1 MGVFDK
7 LFGTYQDKE
16 LKKYEKIKDKI
27 LNLESEVQQLTDDE
41 LKNKTVEFK
50 EQLQVGDTLDN
61 LLPMAYAVCREASYR
76 VLGMKQ
82 YPVQIIGGIAI
93 HNGNIAEMATGEG
106 KTLMETLPAYLN
118 ALTGK
123 GVHIVT
129 VNEYLAERDCLEM
142 GQIFKFLGLSV
153 GLIKSG
159 MSFEDRQKAY
169 NKDITY
175 ATNSELGFDYLKDNM
190 MLNKESKVQRG
201 LNYCIVDEIDSILI
215 DDAKTPLII
224 AINKDE
230 DLQDCIRADKFAKS
244 LTCQKVIETKT
255 GEGKSIDDQVDG
267 DYLFEEKSRV
277 VTLTSRGIKK
287 AEQWF
292 RCGSIADESNISLLA
307 KINQAIKANSCMERD
322 KDYIVLDGEV
332 QIIDPGTGR
341 ILKGRRYADGLHQA
355 IEAKEGVSIQADTR
369 THAQITYQSFFGLY
383 NKLQGMTGTASTQ
396 EDEFR
401 EFYGLSIVK
410 IPTNKTVKRI
420 DHGDNVYLTKQAKY
434 KAIIE
439 QINKC
444 KTKGQ
449 PVLIGTTS
457 VAKSEELQKILK
469 ANRIPHK
476 VLNAKYHDKEA
487 KIIAQAGRFGAVTIA
502 TNMAGRGTD
511 IKLGGDYEQV
521 AAEDIELNNRFKQII
536 ETASGN
542 EETDREIQKDI
553 IKTTQTWIKLLSD
566 PIEKEKLASV
576 PGQIEKEFGSTEK
589 YSKALEEYN
598 TAIKKA
604 KIAVNQEKILV
615 SGAGGLYVLGTERA
629 ENRRIDNQLRGRSGR
644 QGDPGESKFFLAL
657 DDDLIRIFGGDQMK
671 KISMSAGLSGDD
683 NIQNR
688 MIQTLIEKGQK
699 AVEQR
704 NYESRKNM
712 FSFDDVMSKQREI
725 IYSQRDDVLNS
736 NDMKTVALGII
747 HKTIVEQAEQYC
759 PGEVYE
765 DWNLAGLHTYML
777 GWLIYNEE
785 SERNNKSENLTKD
798 EIEKILYARAKSTL
812 DEMEQRIG
820 HEASEERIRKII
832 LQCVDNQ
839 WIIQLENMEA
849 LKKGIQLV
857 QYGQKDPV
865 VEYRIQGF
873 ELFDEMTSMIGEMV
887 QKILL
892 MQKA

>member
-27 LNLESEVQQLTDDE
+27 LSLESEVQQLTDDE

-50 EQLQVGDTLDN
+50 EQLQAGDTLDN

-142 GQIFKFLGLSV
+142 GQIFKFLGLSA

-355 IEAKEGVSIQADTR
+355 IEAKEGVNIQADTR

-383 NKLQGMTGTASTQ
+383 KKLQGMTGTASTS

-410 IPTNKTVKRI
+410 IPTNKPVKRI
-420 DHGDNVYLTKQAKY
+420 DHDDNVYLTKQAKY

-469 ANRIPHK
+469 ANRILHK

-553 IKTTQTWIKLLSD
+553 IKTTQTWIKLFSD

-576 PGQIEKEFGSTEK
+576 PGLIEKEFGSIEK
-589 YSKALEEYN
+589 YSKALEEYY
-598 TAIKKA
+598 TAIEKA

-688 MIQTLIEKGQK
+688 VIQTLIEKGQK

-725 IYSQRDDVLNS
+725 IYTQRDDVLNS

-747 HKTIVEQAEQYC
+747 HKTIVEQVEHYC

-765 DWNLAGLHTYML
+765 DWNLAGLRTYML
-777 GWLIYNEE
+777 GWLIYNG
-785 SERNNKSENLTKD
+785 ERNNKSENLTKD

-812 DEMEQRIG
+812 DEMEQRMG
-820 HEASEERIRKII
+820 HEASEERIRKVV

-873 ELFDEMTSMIGEMV
+873 ELFDEMTSMIGEIV

>member
-16 LKKYEKIKDKI
+16 LKKYDKIKDRI
-27 LNLESEVQQLTDDE
+27 INLESEVQQLTDDE

-50 EQLQVGDTLDN
+50 EQLQAGDTLDN

-355 IEAKEGVSIQADTR
+355 IEAKEGVNIQADTR

-383 NKLQGMTGTASTQ
+383 KKLQGMTGTASTS

-410 IPTNKTVKRI
+410 IPTNKPVKRI
-420 DHGDNVYLTKQAKY
+420 DHDDNVYLTKQAKY

-553 IKTTQTWIKLLSD
+553 IKTTQTWIRMFSD

-576 PGQIEKEFGSTEK
+576 PGLIEKEFGSIEK
-589 YSKALEEYN
+589 YSKALEEYY
-598 TAIKKA
+598 TAIEKA

-688 MIQTLIEKGQK
+688 VIQTLIEKGQK

-747 HKTIVEQAEQYC
+747 HKTIVEQVEQYC

-765 DWNLAGLHTYML
+765 DWNLAGLRTYML
-777 GWLIYNEE
+777 GWLIYNG
-785 SERNNKSENLTKD
+785 ERNNKSENLTKD

-812 DEMEQRIG
+812 DEMEQRMG
-820 HEASEERIRKII
+820 HEASEERIRKVI

>member
-27 LNLESEVQQLTDDE
+27 LSLESEVQQLTDDE

-50 EQLQVGDTLDN
+50 ERLQAGDTLDN

-355 IEAKEGVSIQADTR
+355 IEAKEGVNIQADTR

-383 NKLQGMTGTASTQ
+383 KKLQGMTGTASTS

-410 IPTNKTVKRI
+410 IPTNKPVKRI
-420 DHGDNVYLTKQAKY
+420 DHDDNVYLTKQAKY

-542 EETDREIQKDI
+542 EEVDREIQKDI
-553 IKTTQTWIKLLSD
+553 IKTTQTWIKLFSD

-576 PGQIEKEFGSTEK
+576 PGLIEKEFGSIEK
-589 YSKALEEYN
+589 YSKALEEYY
-598 TAIKKA
+598 TAIEKA

-688 MIQTLIEKGQK
+688 VIQTLIEKGQK

-725 IYSQRDDVLNS
+725 IYNQRDDVLNS

-747 HKTIVEQAEQYC
+747 HKTIVEQVEQYC

-765 DWNLAGLHTYML
+765 DWNLAGLRTYML
-777 GWLIYNEE
+777 GWLIYN

-820 HEASEERIRKII
+820 HEASEERIRKVI

>member
-27 LNLESEVQQLTDDE
+27 LSLESEVQQLTDDE

-50 EQLQVGDTLDN
+50 EQLQAGDTLDN

-355 IEAKEGVSIQADTR
+355 IEAKEGVNIQADTR

-383 NKLQGMTGTASTQ
+383 KKLQGMTGTASTS

-410 IPTNKTVKRI
+410 IPTNKPVKRI
-420 DHGDNVYLTKQAKY
+420 DHDDNVYLTKQAKY

-553 IKTTQTWIKLLSD
+553 IKTTQTWIKLFSD
-566 PIEKEKLASV
+566 PIEKEKLARV
-576 PGQIEKEFGSTEK
+576 PGLIEKEFGSIEK
-589 YSKALEEYN
+589 YSKALEEYY
-598 TAIKKA
+598 TAIEKA

-688 MIQTLIEKGQK
+688 VIQTLIEKGQK

-747 HKTIVEQAEQYC
+747 HKTIVEQVEQYC

-765 DWNLAGLHTYML
+765 DWNLAGLRTYML
-777 GWLIYNEE
+777 GWLIYNG
-785 SERNNKSENLTKD
+785 ERNNKSENLTKD

-812 DEMEQRIG
+812 DEMEQRMG
-820 HEASEERIRKII
+820 HEASEERIRKVI

>member
-27 LNLESEVQQLTDDE
+27 LSLESEVQQLTDDE

-50 EQLQVGDTLDN
+50 EQLQAGDTLDN

-355 IEAKEGVSIQADTR
+355 IEAKEGVNIQADTR

-383 NKLQGMTGTASTQ
+383 KKLQGMTGTASTS

-410 IPTNKTVKRI
+410 IPTNKPVKRI
-420 DHGDNVYLTKQAKY
+420 DHDDNVYLTKQAKY

-553 IKTTQTWIKLLSD
+553 IKTTQTWIKLFSD
-566 PIEKEKLASV
+566 PIEKEKLARV
-576 PGQIEKEFGSTEK
+576 PGLIEKEFGSIEK
-589 YSKALEEYN
+589 YSKALEEYY
-598 TAIKKA
+598 TAIEKA

-688 MIQTLIEKGQK
+688 VIQTLIEKGQK

-747 HKTIVEQAEQYC
+747 HKTIVEQVEQYC

-765 DWNLAGLHTYML
+765 DWNLAGLRTYML
-777 GWLIYNEE
+777 GWLIYN

-820 HEASEERIRKII
+820 HEASEERIRKVI

>member
-27 LNLESEVQQLTDDE
+27 LSLESEVQQLTDDE

-50 EQLQVGDTLDN
+50 EQLQAGDTLDN

-355 IEAKEGVSIQADTR
+355 IEAKEGVNIQADTR

-383 NKLQGMTGTASTQ
+383 KKLQGMTGTASTS

-410 IPTNKTVKRI
+410 IPTNKPVKRI
-420 DHGDNVYLTKQAKY
+420 DHDDNVYLTKQAKY

-553 IKTTQTWIKLLSD
+553 IKTTQTWIKLFSD

-576 PGQIEKEFGSTEK
+576 PGLIEKEFGSIEK
-589 YSKALEEYN
+589 YSKALEEYY
-598 TAIKKA
+598 TAIEKA

-688 MIQTLIEKGQK
+688 VIQTLIEKGQK

-747 HKTIVEQAEQYC
+747 HKTIVEQVEQYC

-765 DWNLAGLHTYML
+765 DWNLAGLRTYML
-777 GWLIYNEE
+777 GWLIYNG
-785 SERNNKSENLTKD
+785 ERNNKSENLTKD

-820 HEASEERIRKII
+820 HEASEERIRKVI

>member
-27 LNLESEVQQLTDDE
+27 LNLESEVQQLTDEE

-50 EQLQVGDTLDN
+50 EQLQAGDTLDN

-76 VLGMKQ
+76 ALGMKQ

-159 MSFEDRQKAY
+159 LSFEDRQKAY

-175 ATNSELGFDYLKDNM
+175 ETNSELGFDYLKDNM

-244 LTCQKVIETKT
+244 LTCQRVIETKT
-255 GEGKSIDDQVDG
+255 GEGESIDDQVDG

-355 IEAKEGVSIQADTR
+355 IEAKEGVNIQADTR
-369 THAQITYQSFFGLY
+369 THAQITHQSFFGLY
-383 NKLQGMTGTASTQ
+383 KKLQGMTGTASTS

-410 IPTNKTVKRI
+410 ISTNKPVKRI
-420 DHGDNVYLTKQAKY
+420 DHDDNVYLTKQAKY
-434 KAIIE
+434 KAILE

-521 AAEDIELNNRFKQII
+521 AAEDIELNNRFRQII
-536 ETASGN
+536 ETSGEN
-542 EETDREIQKDI
+542 EEVDRELQKDI
-553 IKTTQTWIKLLSD
+553 LKTTQTWIRLFSD
-566 PIEKEKLASV
+566 PIEKEKLASM

-688 MIQTLIEKGQK
+688 VIQTLIEKGQK

-725 IYSQRDDVLNS
+725 IYNQRDGVLNS

-747 HKTIVEQAEQYC
+747 HKTIVEQVEQYC

-777 GWLIYNEE
+777 GWLIYNKD
-785 SERNNKSENLTKD
+785 SEKNKKSEGLTKD

>member
-16 LKKYEKIKDKI
+16 LKKYEKIKDRI
-27 LNLESEVQQLTDDE
+27 INLESEVQQLTDDE

-50 EQLQVGDTLDN
+50 EQLQAGDTLDN
-61 LLPMAYAVCREASYR
+61 LLPVAYAVCREASYR

-322 KDYIVLDGEV
+322 KDYIILDGEV

-355 IEAKEGVSIQADTR
+355 IEAKEGVNIQADTR

-383 NKLQGMTGTASTQ
+383 KKLQGMTGTASTS

-410 IPTNKTVKRI
+410 IPTNKPVKRI
-420 DHGDNVYLTKQAKY
+420 DHDDNVYLTKQAKY

-553 IKTTQTWIKLLSD
+553 IKTTQTWIKLFSD

-576 PGQIEKEFGSTEK
+576 PGQIEKEFGSIEK
-589 YSKALEEYN
+589 YSKALEEYY
-598 TAIKKA
+598 TAIEKA

-688 MIQTLIEKGQK
+688 VIQTLIEKGQK

-747 HKTIVEQAEQYC
+747 HKTIVEQVEQYC

-765 DWNLAGLHTYML
+765 DWNLAGLRTYML
-777 GWLIYNEE
+777 GWLIYN

-812 DEMEQRIG
+812 DEMEQRMG
-820 HEASEERIRKII
+820 HEASEERIRKVI

>member
-16 LKKYEKIKDKI
+16 LKKYEKIKDKV
-27 LNLESEVQQLTDDE
+27 LSLESEVQQLTDDE

-50 EQLQVGDTLDN
+50 EQLQAGDTLDN

-355 IEAKEGVSIQADTR
+355 IEAKEGVNIQADTR

-383 NKLQGMTGTASTQ
+383 KKLQGMTGTASTS

-410 IPTNKTVKRI
+410 IPTNKPVKRI
-420 DHGDNVYLTKQAKY
+420 DHDDNVYLTKQAKY

-553 IKTTQTWIKLLSD
+553 IKTTQTWIKLFSD
-566 PIEKEKLASV
+566 PIEKEKLNNT
-576 PGQIEKEFGSTEK
+576 PGLIEKEFGSIEK
-589 YSKALEEYN
+589 YSKALEEYY
-598 TAIKKA
+598 TAIEKA

-688 MIQTLIEKGQK
+688 VIQTLIEKGQK

-725 IYSQRDDVLNS
+725 IYTQRDDVLNS

-747 HKTIVEQAEQYC
+747 HKTIVEQVEQYC

-765 DWNLAGLHTYML
+765 DWNLAGLRTYML
-777 GWLIYNEE
+777 GWLIYNG
-785 SERNNKSENLTKD
+785 ERNNKSENLTKD
-798 EIEKILYARAKSTL
+798 EIEKILYAGAKSTL
-812 DEMEQRIG
+812 DEMEQRMG
-820 HEASEERIRKII
+820 HEASEERIRKVI

>member
-16 LKKYEKIKDKI
+16 LKKYEKIKDRI
-27 LNLESEVQQLTDDE
+27 INLESEVQQLTDDE

-50 EQLQVGDTLDN
+50 EQLQAGDTLDN
-61 LLPMAYAVCREASYR
+61 LLPVAYAVCREASYR

-355 IEAKEGVSIQADTR
+355 IEAKEGVNIQADTR

-383 NKLQGMTGTASTQ
+383 KKLQGMTGTASTS

-410 IPTNKTVKRI
+410 IPTNKPVKRI
-420 DHGDNVYLTKQAKY
+420 DHDDNVYLTKQAKY

-553 IKTTQTWIKLLSD
+553 IKTTQTWIKLFSD

-576 PGQIEKEFGSTEK
+576 PGLIEKEFGSIEK
-589 YSKALEEYN
+589 YSKALEEYY
-598 TAIKKA
+598 TAIEKA

-688 MIQTLIEKGQK
+688 VIQTLIEKGQK

-747 HKTIVEQAEQYC
+747 HKTIVEQVEQYC

-765 DWNLAGLHTYML
+765 DWNLAGLRTYML
-777 GWLIYNEE
+777 GWLIYN

-812 DEMEQRIG
+812 DEMEQRMG
-820 HEASEERIRKII
+820 HEASEERIRKVI

>member
-27 LNLESEVQQLTDDE
+27 LSLESEVQQLTDDE

-50 EQLQVGDTLDN
+50 EQLQAGDTLDN

-307 KINQAIKANSCMERD
+307 KINQAIKANSCTERD

-355 IEAKEGVSIQADTR
+355 IEAKEGVNIQADTR

-383 NKLQGMTGTASTQ
+383 KKLQGMTGTASTS

-410 IPTNKTVKRI
+410 IPTNKPVKRI
-420 DHGDNVYLTKQAKY
+420 DHDDNVYLTKQAKY

-553 IKTTQTWIKLLSD
+553 IKTTQTWIKLFSD

-576 PGQIEKEFGSTEK
+576 PGLIEKEFGSIEK
-589 YSKALEEYN
+589 YSKALEEYY
-598 TAIKKA
+598 TAIEKA

-688 MIQTLIEKGQK
+688 VIQTLIEKGQK

-747 HKTIVEQAEQYC
+747 HKTIVEQVEQYC

-765 DWNLAGLHTYML
+765 DWNLAGLRTYML
-777 GWLIYNEE
+777 GWLIYN

-812 DEMEQRIG
+812 DEMEQRMG
-820 HEASEERIRKII
+820 HEASEERIRKVI

>member
-16 LKKYEKIKDKI
+16 LKKYEKIKDRI
-27 LNLESEVQQLTDDE
+27 INLESEVQQLTDDE

-50 EQLQVGDTLDN
+50 EQLQAGDTLDN
-61 LLPMAYAVCREASYR
+61 LLPVAYAVCREASYR

-244 LTCQKVIETKT
+244 LTCQKVVETKT

-355 IEAKEGVSIQADTR
+355 IEAKEGVNIQADTR

-383 NKLQGMTGTASTQ
+383 KKLQGMTGTASTS

-410 IPTNKTVKRI
+410 IPTNKPVKRI
-420 DHGDNVYLTKQAKY
+420 DHDDNVYLTKQAKY

-553 IKTTQTWIKLLSD
+553 IKTTQTWIKLFSD

-576 PGQIEKEFGSTEK
+576 PGLIEKEFGSIEK
-589 YSKALEEYN
+589 YSKALEEYY
-598 TAIKKA
+598 TAIEKA

-688 MIQTLIEKGQK
+688 VIQTLIEKGQK

-747 HKTIVEQAEQYC
+747 HKTIVEQVEQYC

-765 DWNLAGLHTYML
+765 DWNLAGLRTYML
-777 GWLIYNEE
+777 GWLIYN

-812 DEMEQRIG
+812 DEMEQRMG
-820 HEASEERIRKII
+820 HEASEERIRKVI

>member
-16 LKKYEKIKDKI
+16 LKKYDKIKDRI
-27 LNLESEVQQLTDDE
+27 INLESEVQQLTDDE

-50 EQLQVGDTLDN
+50 EQLQAGDTLDN

-142 GQIFKFLGLSV
+142 GQVFKFLGLSV

-322 KDYIVLDGEV
+322 KDYIILDGEV

-355 IEAKEGVSIQADTR
+355 IEAKEGVNIQADTR

-383 NKLQGMTGTASTQ
+383 KKLQGMTGTASTS

-410 IPTNKTVKRI
+410 IPTNKPVKRI
-420 DHGDNVYLTKQAKY
+420 DHDDNVYLTKQAKY

-553 IKTTQTWIKLLSD
+553 IKTTQTWIKLFSD

-576 PGQIEKEFGSTEK
+576 PGLIEKEFGSIEK
-589 YSKALEEYN
+589 YSKALEEYY
-598 TAIKKA
+598 TAIEKA

-688 MIQTLIEKGQK
+688 VIQTLIEKGQK

-747 HKTIVEQAEQYC
+747 HKTIVEQVEQYC

-765 DWNLAGLHTYML
+765 DWNLAGLRTYML
-777 GWLIYNEE
+777 GWLIYN

-812 DEMEQRIG
+812 DEMEQRMG
-820 HEASEERIRKII
+820 HEASEERIRKVI

>member
-16 LKKYEKIKDKI
+16 LKKYEKIKDRI
-27 LNLESEVQQLTDDE
+27 INLESEVQQLTDDE

-50 EQLQVGDTLDN
+50 GQLQAGDTLDN

-106 KTLMETLPAYLN
+106 KTLIETLPAYLN

-355 IEAKEGVSIQADTR
+355 IEAKEGVNIQADTR

-383 NKLQGMTGTASTQ
+383 KKLQGMTGTASTS

-410 IPTNKTVKRI
+410 IPTNKPVKRI
-420 DHGDNVYLTKQAKY
+420 DHDDNVYLTKQAKY

-553 IKTTQTWIKLLSD
+553 IKTTQTWIKLFSD

-576 PGQIEKEFGSTEK
+576 PGLIEKEFGSIEK
-589 YSKALEEYN
+589 YSKALEEYY
-598 TAIKKA
+598 TAIEKA

-688 MIQTLIEKGQK
+688 VIQTLIEKGQK

-725 IYSQRDDVLNS
+725 IYNQRDDVLNS

-747 HKTIVEQAEQYC
+747 HKTIVEQVEQYC

-765 DWNLAGLHTYML
+765 DWNLAGLRTYML
-777 GWLIYNEE
+777 GWLIYNG
-785 SERNNKSENLTKD
+785 ERNNKSENLTKD

-812 DEMEQRIG
+812 DEMEQRMG
-820 HEASEERIRKII
+820 HEASEERIRKVI

>member
-27 LNLESEVQQLTDDE
+27 LSLESEVQQLTDDE

-50 EQLQVGDTLDN
+50 EQLQAGDTLDN
-61 LLPMAYAVCREASYR
+61 LLPVAYAVCREASYR

-355 IEAKEGVSIQADTR
+355 IEAKEGVNIQADTR

-383 NKLQGMTGTASTQ
+383 KKLQGMTGTASTS

-410 IPTNKTVKRI
+410 IPTNKPVKRI
-420 DHGDNVYLTKQAKY
+420 DHDDNVYLTKQAKY

-553 IKTTQTWIKLLSD
+553 IKTTQTWIRMFSD

-576 PGQIEKEFGSTEK
+576 PGLIEKEFGSIEK
-589 YSKALEEYN
+589 YSKALEEYY
-598 TAIKKA
+598 TAIEKA

-688 MIQTLIEKGQK
+688 VIQTLIEKGQK

-747 HKTIVEQAEQYC
+747 HKTIVEQVEQYC

-765 DWNLAGLHTYML
+765 DWNLAGLRTYML
-777 GWLIYNEE
+777 GWLIYNG
-785 SERNNKSENLTKD
+785 ERNNKSENLTKD

-820 HEASEERIRKII
+820 HEASEERIRKVI

>member
-16 LKKYEKIKDKI
+16 LKKYEKIKDRI
-27 LNLESEVQQLTDDE
+27 INLESEVQQLTDDE

-50 EQLQVGDTLDN
+50 GQLQAGDTLDN

-201 LNYCIVDEIDSILI
+201 LNYCIVDEIDSVLI

-355 IEAKEGVSIQADTR
+355 IEAKEGVNIQADTR

-383 NKLQGMTGTASTQ
+383 KKLQGMTGTASTS

-410 IPTNKTVKRI
+410 IPTNKPVKRI
-420 DHGDNVYLTKQAKY
+420 DHDDNVYLTKQAKY

-553 IKTTQTWIKLLSD
+553 IKTTQTWIKLFSD

-576 PGQIEKEFGSTEK
+576 PGQIEKEFGSIEK
-589 YSKALEEYN
+589 YSKALEEYY
-598 TAIKKA
+598 TAIEKA

-688 MIQTLIEKGQK
+688 VIQTLIEKGQK

-747 HKTIVEQAEQYC
+747 HKTIVEQVEQYC

-765 DWNLAGLHTYML
+765 DWNLAGLRTYML
-777 GWLIYNEE
+777 GWLIYNG
-785 SERNNKSENLTKD
+785 ERNNKSENLTKD

-812 DEMEQRIG
+812 DEMEQRMG
-820 HEASEERIRKII
+820 HEASEERIRKVI

>member
-16 LKKYEKIKDKI
+16 LKKYDKIKDRI
-27 LNLESEVQQLTDDE
+27 INLESEVQQLTDDE

-50 EQLQVGDTLDN
+50 EQLQAGDTLDN
-61 LLPMAYAVCREASYR
+61 LLPVAYAVCREASYR

-355 IEAKEGVSIQADTR
+355 IEAKEGVNIQADTR

-383 NKLQGMTGTASTQ
+383 KKLQGMTGTASTS

-410 IPTNKTVKRI
+410 IPTNKPVKRI
-420 DHGDNVYLTKQAKY
+420 DHDDNVYLTKQAKY

-553 IKTTQTWIKLLSD
+553 IKTTQTWIRMFND
-566 PIEKEKLASV
+566 PIEKEKLTSV
-576 PGQIEKEFGSTEK
+576 PGLIEKEFGSIEK
-589 YSKALEEYN
+589 YSKALEEYY
-598 TAIKKA
+598 TAIEKA

-688 MIQTLIEKGQK
+688 VIQTLIEKGQK

-747 HKTIVEQAEQYC
+747 HKTIVEQVEQYC

-765 DWNLAGLHTYML
+765 DWNLAGLRTYML
-777 GWLIYNEE
+777 GWLIYNG
-785 SERNNKSENLTKD
+785 ERNNKSENLTKD

-812 DEMEQRIG
+812 DEMEQRMG
-820 HEASEERIRKII
+820 HEASEERIRKVI

>member
-27 LNLESEVQQLTDDE
+27 LSLESEVQQLTDDE

-50 EQLQVGDTLDN
+50 ERLQAGDTLDN

-292 RCGSIADESNISLLA
+292 RCGSIADESNINLLA

-355 IEAKEGVSIQADTR
+355 IEAKEGVNIQADTR

-383 NKLQGMTGTASTQ
+383 KKLQGMTGTASTS

-410 IPTNKTVKRI
+410 IPTNKPVKRI
-420 DHGDNVYLTKQAKY
+420 DHDDNVYLTKQAKY

-542 EETDREIQKDI
+542 EEVDREIQKDI
-553 IKTTQTWIKLLSD
+553 IKTTQTWIKLFSD

-576 PGQIEKEFGSTEK
+576 PGLIEKEFGSIEK
-589 YSKALEEYN
+589 YSKALEEYY
-598 TAIKKA
+598 TAIEKA

-688 MIQTLIEKGQK
+688 VIQTLIEKGQK

-725 IYSQRDDVLNS
+725 IYNQRDDVLNS

-747 HKTIVEQAEQYC
+747 HKTIVEQVEQYC

-765 DWNLAGLHTYML
+765 DWNLAGLRTYML
-777 GWLIYNEE
+777 GWLIYN

-820 HEASEERIRKII
+820 HEASEERIRKVI

>member
-27 LNLESEVQQLTDDE
+27 LSLESEVQQLTDDE

-50 EQLQVGDTLDN
+50 EQLQAGDTLDN
-61 LLPMAYAVCREASYR
+61 LLPVAYAVCREASYR

-355 IEAKEGVSIQADTR
+355 IEAKEGVNIQADTR
-369 THAQITYQSFFGLY
+369 THAQITYQSFFGFY
-383 NKLQGMTGTASTQ
+383 KKLQGMTGTASTS

-410 IPTNKTVKRI
+410 IPTNKPVKRI
-420 DHGDNVYLTKQAKY
+420 DHDDNVYLTKQAKY

-553 IKTTQTWIKLLSD
+553 IKTTQTWIKLFSD

-576 PGQIEKEFGSTEK
+576 PGLIEKEFGSIEK
-589 YSKALEEYN
+589 YSKALEEYY
-598 TAIKKA
+598 TAIEKA

-688 MIQTLIEKGQK
+688 VIQTLIEKGQK

-747 HKTIVEQAEQYC
+747 HKTIVEQVEQYC

-765 DWNLAGLHTYML
+765 DWNLAGLRTYML
-777 GWLIYNEE
+777 GWLIYN

-812 DEMEQRIG
+812 DEMEQRMG
-820 HEASEERIRKII
+820 HEASEERIRKVI

>member
-16 LKKYEKIKDKI
+16 LKKYEKIKDKV
-27 LNLESEVQQLTDDE
+27 LSLESEVQQLTDDE

-50 EQLQVGDTLDN
+50 EQLQAGDTLDN

-201 LNYCIVDEIDSILI
+201 LNYCIVDEIDSVLI

-292 RCGSIADESNISLLA
+292 RCGSIADESNINLLA

-355 IEAKEGVSIQADTR
+355 IEAKEGVNIQADTR

-383 NKLQGMTGTASTQ
+383 KKLQGMTGTASTS

-410 IPTNKTVKRI
+410 IPTNKPVKRI
-420 DHGDNVYLTKQAKY
+420 DHDDNVYLTKQAKY

-553 IKTTQTWIKLLSD
+553 IKTTQTWIKLFSD

-576 PGQIEKEFGSTEK
+576 PGLIEKEFGSIEK
-589 YSKALEEYN
+589 YSKALEEYYM
-598 TAIKKA
+598 AIEKA

-688 MIQTLIEKGQK
+688 VIQTLIEKGQK

-725 IYSQRDDVLNS
+725 IYNQRDDVLNS

-747 HKTIVEQAEQYC
+747 HKTIVEQVEQYC

-765 DWNLAGLHTYML
+765 DWNLAGLRTYML
-777 GWLIYNEE
+777 GWLIYN
-785 SERNNKSENLTKD
+785 SERNDKSENLTED

-812 DEMEQRIG
+812 DEMEQRMG
-820 HEASEERIRKII
+820 HESSEERIRKVI

>member
-27 LNLESEVQQLTDDE
+27 LSLESEVQQLTDDE

-50 EQLQVGDTLDN
+50 EQLQAGDTLDN

-355 IEAKEGVSIQADTR
+355 IEAKEGVNIQADTR

-383 NKLQGMTGTASTQ
+383 KKLQGMTGTASTS

-410 IPTNKTVKRI
+410 IPTNKPVKRI
-420 DHGDNVYLTKQAKY
+420 DHDDNVYLTKQAKY

-553 IKTTQTWIKLLSD
+553 IKTTQTWIKLFSD
-566 PIEKEKLASV
+566 PIEKEKLARV
-576 PGQIEKEFGSTEK
+576 PGLIEKEFGSIEK
-589 YSKALEEYN
+589 YSKALEEYY
-598 TAIKKA
+598 TAIEKA

-688 MIQTLIEKGQK
+688 VIQTLIEKGQK

-747 HKTIVEQAEQYC
+747 HKTIVEQVEQYC

-765 DWNLAGLHTYML
+765 DWNLAGLRTYML
-777 GWLIYNEE
+777 GWLIYN

-812 DEMEQRIG
+812 DEMEQRMG
-820 HEASEERIRKII
+820 HEASEERIRKVI

>member
-27 LNLESEVQQLTDDE
+27 LSLESEVQQLTDDE

-50 EQLQVGDTLDN
+50 EQLQAGDTLDN
-61 LLPMAYAVCREASYR
+61 LLPVAYAVCREASYR

-322 KDYIVLDGEV
+322 KDYIILDGEV

-355 IEAKEGVSIQADTR
+355 IEAKEGVNIQADTR

-383 NKLQGMTGTASTQ
+383 KKLQGMTGTASTS

-410 IPTNKTVKRI
+410 IPTNKPVKRI
-420 DHGDNVYLTKQAKY
+420 DHDDNVYLTKQAKY

-553 IKTTQTWIKLLSD
+553 IKTTQTWIKLFSD

-576 PGQIEKEFGSTEK
+576 PGLIEKEFGSIEK
-589 YSKALEEYN
+589 YSKALEEYY
-598 TAIKKA
+598 TAIEKA

-688 MIQTLIEKGQK
+688 VIQTLIEKGQK

-747 HKTIVEQAEQYC
+747 HKTIVEQVEQYC

-765 DWNLAGLHTYML
+765 DWNLAGLRTYML
-777 GWLIYNEE
+777 GWLIYN

-812 DEMEQRIG
+812 DEMEQRMG
-820 HEASEERIRKII
+820 HEASEERIRKVI

>member
-27 LNLESEVQQLTDDE
+27 LSLESEVQQLTDDE

-50 EQLQVGDTLDN
+50 EQLQAGDTLDN

-355 IEAKEGVSIQADTR
+355 IEAKEGVNIQADTR

-383 NKLQGMTGTASTQ
+383 KKLQGMTGTASTS

-410 IPTNKTVKRI
+410 IPTNKPVKRI
-420 DHGDNVYLTKQAKY
+420 DHDDNVYLTKQAKY

-553 IKTTQTWIKLLSD
+553 IKTTQTWIQMFSD

-576 PGQIEKEFGSTEK
+576 PGLIEKEFGSIEK
-589 YSKALEEYN
+589 YSKALEEYY
-598 TAIKKA
+598 TAIEKA

-671 KISMSAGLSGDD
+671 KISISAGLSGDD

-688 MIQTLIEKGQK
+688 VIQTLIEKGQK

-725 IYSQRDDVLNS
+725 IYNQRDDVLNS

-747 HKTIVEQAEQYC
+747 HKTIVEQVEQYC

-765 DWNLAGLHTYML
+765 DWNLAGLRTYML
-777 GWLIYNEE
+777 GWLIYNG
-785 SERNNKSENLTKD
+785 ERNNKSENLTKD

-812 DEMEQRIG
+812 DEMEQRMG
-820 HEASEERIRKII
+820 HEASEERIRKVV

>member
-27 LNLESEVQQLTDDE
+27 LSLESEVQQLTDDE

-50 EQLQVGDTLDN
+50 ERLQAGDTLDN

-292 RCGSIADESNISLLA
+292 RCGSIADESNINLLA

-355 IEAKEGVSIQADTR
+355 IEAKEGVNIQADTR

-383 NKLQGMTGTASTQ
+383 KKLQGMTGTASTS

-410 IPTNKTVKRI
+410 IPTNKPVKRI
-420 DHGDNVYLTKQAKY
+420 DHDDNVYLTKQAKY

-553 IKTTQTWIKLLSD
+553 IKTTQTWIKLFSD

-576 PGQIEKEFGSTEK
+576 PGLIEKEFGSIEK
-589 YSKALEEYN
+589 YSKALEEYY
-598 TAIKKA
+598 TAIEKA

-688 MIQTLIEKGQK
+688 VIQTLIEKGQK

-725 IYSQRDDVLNS
+725 IYNQRDDVLNS

-747 HKTIVEQAEQYC
+747 HKTIVEQVEQYC

-765 DWNLAGLHTYML
+765 DWNLAGLRTYML
-777 GWLIYNEE
+777 GWLIYN

-812 DEMEQRIG
+812 DEMEQRMG
-820 HEASEERIRKII
+820 HEASEKRIRKVI